1 MNATLNDFRVFE
13 DYETKYATA
22 EIVLEKT
29 FQTFFDDCLHRITL
43 NLRFDEHGFDIE
55 ENLIEHFTLPMNMH
69 EQPDSDDFLTQEQL
83 EQVQQ
88 MPEVSRLIEQ
98 FKEMALESA

>member
-1 MNATLNDFRVFE
+1 MNATLNDFKLFE

-22 EIVLEKT
+22 NIVIEQT
-29 FQTFFDDCLHRITL
+29 VQTFFAKCLHRITL

-55 ENLIEHFTLPMNMH
+55 ENLIEYFDLPMNMH
-69 EQPDSDDFLTQEQL
+69 QQPDSDDFLTQEQL
-83 EQVQQ
+83 KKVQQ
-88 MPEVSRLIEQ
+88 IPEVARLIEQ

>member
-22 EIVLEKT
+22 KIVIEKT

-55 ENLIEHFTLPMNMH
+55 ENLIEYFTLPMNAY

-83 EQVQQ
+83 DQVQQ
-88 MPEVSRLIEQ
+88 MPEVSMLIEQ
-98 FKEMALESA
+98 FKEMALES

>member
-1 MNATLNDFRVFE
+1 MIATLNDFRVF
-13 DYETKYATA
+13 DGFETKYATA
-22 EIVLEKT
+22 EIVIEKT

-55 ENLIEHFTLPMNMH
+55 ENLIEYFTLPMNAY
-69 EQPDSDDFLTQEQL
+69 EQPDSDDFLTQDQL
-83 EQVQQ
+83 KQVQKI
-88 MPEVSRLIEQ
+88 PEVARLIEQ

>member
-1 MNATLNDFRVFE
+1 MIATLNDFQLVDGF
-13 DYETKYATA
+13 ETKYATA
-22 EIVLEKT
+22 KIVIEQT

-43 NLRFDEHGFDIE
+43 HLRFDEHGFDIE
-55 ENLIEHFTLPMNMH
+55 ENLIEYFTLPMNMH
-69 EQPDSDDFLTQEQL
+69 EQPDSDDFLTQDQL

-88 MPEVSRLIEQ
+88 IPEVARLIEQ

>member
-1 MNATLNDFRVFE
+1 MHATLNDFQLVEGF
-13 DYETKYATA
+13 ETKYATA
-22 EIVLEKT
+22 EILIEKT

-55 ENLIEHFTLPMNMH
+55 ENLIEYFNLPMNMH
-69 EQPDSDDFLTQEQL
+69 EQPDSDDFLTKEQL
-83 EQVQQ
+83 ERVQQ
-88 MPEVSRLIEQ
+88 MPVVSGLIEQ